1 MLTDLLTPDV
11 IRIHSDCKDWRHAVA
26 LACEPLLTNGSIE
39 PGYVEAIYC
48 SHEAIGPY
56 YVVGPGIAMPH
67 ARPEDGANRLAMSLT
82 VIEQG
87 VNFNSDGNDPVK
99 LLIVLAA
106 TDSHSHI
113 EAIAQLAALFDC
125 EEDTASLMAA
135 KEINTIQSVISRY

>member
-11 IRIHSDCKDWRHAVA
+11 IRLYPACKGWREAIA
-26 LACEPLLTNGSIE
+26 LACEPLITNGAIE
-39 PGYVEAIYC
+39 PGYVEAIYR

-67 ARPEDGANRLAMSLT
+67 ARPEEGVNRLALSLT
-82 VIEQG
+82 VIEEG
-87 VNFNSDGNDPVK
+87 VNFDSDGNDPVR

-125 EEDTASLMAA
+125 EEDTATLMAA
-135 KEINTIQSVISRY
+135 KELNTILSVISRY

>member
-11 IRIHSDCKDWRHAVA
+11 IRIHTDCKDWRHAVA

-39 PGYVEAIYC
+39 PGYVEAIYR

-87 VNFNSDGNDPVK
+87 VNFDSDGNDPVK

>member
-1 MLTDLLTPDV
+1 
-11 IRIHSDCKDWRHAVA
+11 
-26 LACEPLLTNGSIE
+26 
-39 PGYVEAIYC
+39 
-48 SHEAIGPY
+48 
-56 YVVGPGIAMPH
+56 
-67 ARPEDGANRLAMSLT
+67 MSLT

-87 VNFNSDGNDPVK
+87 VNFNSSGNDPVK

-113 EAIAQLAALFDC
+113 GAIAQLAALFDC